1 MKPIPYYTA
10 KIPEYSGCY
19 IFRDGDLVLYV
30 GMAQNLKKRFVVSN
44 HRNIRIIEIF
54 YPLATVEF
62 VPCPLDQLRDKE
74 RELIKKLDPMLNKR
88 HSITDK
94 YFSNIGKYK
103 RRVYEWATRRI
114 GSAYERITKY
124 LNTLEIPAS

>member
-1 MKPIPYYTA
+1 MKPTPYYTA
-10 KIPEYSGCY
+10 TAPEYPGCY

-62 VPCPLDQLRDKE
+62 IPCPKDQLRDKE
-74 RELIKKLDPMLNKR
+74 RELIKKLNPLLNQR
-88 HSITDK
+88 HSITEK
-94 YFSNIGKYK
+94 YFSNIGRYK
-103 RRVYEWATRRI
+103 RHVYEWATRRI
-114 GSAYERITKY
+114 GSAYDRIIRY
-124 LNTLEIPAS
+124 MNSLEIPTD